1 MESQLKKW
9 LKKHDIKFKLYSHPP
24 VYTVAQ
30 AKKYCGDI
38 PGAHI
43 KNLFLKSEPNNTY
56 YLVTLPGEERLDISA
71 LENHLKVD
79 KLRFADE
86 NSLKKYLGLTAGAV
100 SPLGLINDK
109 ENRVIFIIE
118 KEIWHSESIVAHP
131 NVNTESLKI
140 PRESFQKVIKESG
153 NEHQIIS
160 LKFE

>member
-1 MESQLKKW
+1 MEPQLKKW
-9 LKKHDIKFKLYSHPP
+9 LKKHDLEYDLYSHPP

-30 AKKYCGDI
+30 AEKYCGDI

-43 KNLFLKSEPNNTY
+43 KNLFLKAEPTNTY
-56 YLVTLPGEERLDISA
+56 YLVTLPSEERLDISA

-86 NSLKKYLGLTAGAV
+86 KALKKYLGLTAGAV

-109 ENRVIFIIE
+109 ENQVVFVIE
-118 KEIWHSESIVAHP
+118 KQLWQSESIVVHP

-140 PRESFQKVIKESG
+140 PRDSFHKIIKESE
-153 NEHQIIS
+153 NEYQIIS